1 LPEGHV
7 AARLLGV
14 VEEVGGRVNLLM
26 VGQNRRMS
34 KVYWIVASGHLS
46 ELDSTLAISGPV
58 ASKRRILASFQG
70 R

>member
-1 LPEGHV
+1 LPEGHA

-14 VEEVGGRVNLLM
+14 VEEVGGRVDLLM

-46 ELDSTLAISGPV
+46 ELDSTP
-58 ASKRRILASFQG
+58 
-70 R
+70 